1 VAAYFFDSSALVKR
15 YVQET
20 GTVWIVAVAN
30 PRAGHTIY
38 LARIT
43 AVEVIA
49 AMARRRRDGSLP
61 EADAAAAASD
71 FRYDLSN
78 QYRLVDITPTLVD
91 HAMRAAEAHPL
102 CGYDAVQLAAA
113 LGVQSER
120 RTLGLPSLIFVSA
133 DRGLNGAASAEGL
146 TVDDANAH

>member
-1 VAAYFFDSSALVKR
+1 VAAYFLDSSALVKR

-20 GTVWIVAVAN
+20 GTAWIVAITD
-30 PRAGHTIY
+30 PKAGNTIY

-49 AMARRRRDGSLP
+49 AIARRKRDGSLP
-61 EADAAAAASD
+61 EVDAVAAASD
-71 FRYDLSN
+71 FRYDLGT
-78 QYRLVDITPTLVD
+78 QYRLVDITPALVD
-91 HAMRAAEAHPL
+91 HAMRVAEAHTL
-102 CGYDAVQLAAA
+102 RGYDAVQLAAA
-113 LGVQSER
+113 LTVQAER
-120 RTLGLPSLIFVSA
+120 RTLGLPSLIFVAA

>member
-1 VAAYFFDSSALVKR
+1 
-15 YVQET
+15 
-20 GTVWIVAVAN
+20 
-30 PRAGHTIY
+30 
-38 LARIT
+38 
-43 AVEVIA
+43 
-49 AMARRRRDGSLP
+49 MARRKRDGSLP
-61 EADAAAAASD
+61 EAAAAAASD

-78 QYRLVDITPTLVD
+78 QYRLVDITPALVE

-102 CGYDAVQLAAA
+102 RGYDAVQLAAA